1 MRVNFNYEKILK
13 IFITI
18 ISLLFISYFG
28 SAIAIGV
35 SNNEAEFYGMV
46 NNDGYGHFDFTGYK
60 MENERITKLI
70 RDLKTV
76 I

>member
-1 MRVNFNYEKILK
+1 MKKILK

-35 SNNEAEFYGMV
+35 SNNEAEFMAWLIMMDMV
-46 NNDGYGHFDFTGYK
+46 ILILLAIKWK
-60 MENERITKLI
+60 MKESML
-70 RDLKTV
+70 V
-76 I
+76 SMAM

>member
-1 MRVNFNYEKILK
+1 MKKILK

-35 SNNEAEFYGMV
+35 SNNEAEFMAW
-46 NNDGYGHFDFTGYK
+46 
-60 MENERITKLI
+60 LI
-70 RDLKTV
+70 MMDTV
-76 I
+76 ILILRVIKWKMKESMLVSMAM